1 MKPVSVGRLKNGLIF
16 YSHYD
21 QVAHV
26 SGIGVKAGSIQ
37 DPHRKRGMAH
47 LLEHVITSR
56 TKELSDFEVDLLF
69 WKYMGGPDKDRKIQ
83 TDRFATFYG
92 HGTLHRK
99 HFMLQC
105 FPVFASMVRHSILDP
120 NDVLSEKGAVREEYF
135 MRGIDWL
142 PVLVD
147 DLMHESM
154 YEKNPARNR
163 IDCEPEELKSITIDE
178 MKGFLRKYYVPNNM
192 FVIVLGPSHEDA
204 KRMAQKYFG
213 DMTPRQISKL
223 DYDFSEDMPLLSAP
237 KIVEVSRPGIHQHHF
252 ALGFP
257 TEKYISKDAE
267 TIDILAQILDFRL
280 YRRIRS
286 ENRDPEKGVY
296 RVEVETSRSFVHG
309 LIYIYFAS
317 SSGEF
322 VEESKTA
329 VIEELEK
336 LKQEKVLPEEL
347 DAMKTRLEAEYG
359 EAFSGSPED
368 LADLIIAASCNGD
381 EELERLH
388 SFKANLR
395 RVTRKKILDAANK
408 YFIGNYVQIL
418 VVPA

>member
-1 MKPVSVGRLKNGLIF
+1 MKPVSTDVLKNGLRF

-26 SGIGVKAGSIQ
+26 SGIGLRGGSIH
-37 DPHRKRGMAH
+37 DPKGKRGMAH
-47 LLEHVITSR
+47 LVEHVITSR

-69 WKYMGGPDKDRKIQ
+69 WRYMGGPDKDRKIQ
-83 TDRFATFYG
+83 TDRFSTFYG

-99 HFMLQC
+99 NFMLQC
-105 FPVFASMVRHSILDP
+105 FPVFASMVRHSIIDP

-135 MRGIDWL
+135 LRGVDWL
-142 PVLVD
+142 PMFVD

-163 IDCEPEELKSITIDE
+163 IDCEPEELKSITVNE
-178 MKGFLRKYYVPNNM
+178 MKDFLRKYYVPNNM

-213 DMTPRQISKL
+213 DMASRPVPRL
-223 DYDFSEDMPLLSAP
+223 DYDFNEDMPALTAP

-257 TEKYISKDAE
+257 TEKYLTKDAE
-267 TIDILAQILDFRL
+267 TLDVLSQILEFRL
-280 YRRIRS
+280 YRRLRS

-296 RVEVETSRSFVHG
+296 RVDVSTSRSFVHG
-309 LIYIYFAS
+309 LIYVYFAS

-322 VEESKTA
+322 VEQSKLS
-329 VIEELEK
+329 VLDELEK
-336 LKQEKVLPEEL
+336 LKREKVLSEEL
-347 DAMKTRLEAEYG
+347 NSMKTR
-359 EAFSGSPED
+359 
-368 LADLIIAASCNGD
+368 
-381 EELERLH
+381 
-388 SFKANLR
+388 
-395 RVTRKKILDAANK
+395 
-408 YFIGNYVQIL
+408 
-418 VVPA
+418 

>member
-1 MKPVSVGRLKNGLIF
+1 MKPVSTDVLKNGLRF

-26 SGIGVKAGSIQ
+26 SGIGIRGGSIH
-37 DPHRKRGMAH
+37 DPKGKRGMAH
-47 LLEHVITSR
+47 LVEHVITSR

-69 WKYMGGPDKDRKIQ
+69 WRYMGGPDKDRKIQ
-83 TDRFATFYG
+83 TDRFSTFYG

-99 HFMLQC
+99 NFMLQC
-105 FPVFASMVRHSILDP
+105 FPVFASMVRHSIIDP

-135 MRGIDWL
+135 LRGVDWL
-142 PVLVD
+142 PMFVD

-163 IDCEPEELKSITIDE
+163 IDCEPEELKSITVNE
-178 MKGFLRKYYVPNNM
+178 MKDFLRKYYVPNNM

-213 DMTPRQISKL
+213 DMASRPVPRL
-223 DYDFSEDMPLLSAP
+223 DYDFNEDMPALTAP

-257 TEKYISKDAE
+257 TEKYLTKDAE
-267 TIDILAQILDFRL
+267 TLDVLSQILEFRL
-280 YRRIRS
+280 YRRLRS

-296 RVEVETSRSFVHG
+296 RVDVSTSRSFVHG
-309 LIYIYFAS
+309 LIYVYFAS

-322 VEESKTA
+322 VEQSKLS
-329 VIEELEK
+329 VLDELEK
-336 LKQEKVLPEEL
+336 LKREKVLSEEL
-347 DAMKTRLEAEYG
+347 NSMKTRLDAEYR
-359 EAFSGSPED
+359 EAFSGAPED
-368 LADLIIAASCNGD
+368 LADLIITASCNGD
-381 EELERLH
+381 EKLEHLH
-388 SFKANLR
+388 SFKERLR

-408 YFIGNYVQIL
+408 YFTANYVQISIA
-418 VVPA
+418 PG